1 MNKKELKKR
10 KKLLLELISAKE
22 YRPMKVKEIASLL
35 QLSKGQKKELQEV
48 LDALIEEGKISASKQ
63 GRYRKAKERKYQK
76 KKAFGIKAV

>member
-22 YRPMKVKEIASLL
+22 YRPMKAKEIASLL

-48 LDALIEEGKISASKQ
+48 LDALIEEGKISVRRNRNLYRSSK
-63 GRYRKAKERKYQK
+63 RLWFCIRRR
-76 KKAFGIKAV
+76 

>member
-76 KKAFGIKAV
+76 KNA